1 MFTIGQKLV
10 YKNSGL
16 CVYEGVQDKLFAGR
30 TVSYHVLTPCTKTT
44 STVLI
49 PCDNQQLSQQMRP
62 MLTPQQAQQLLS
74 DAAQMSDEWLEKE
87 RERTARYRGY
97 LSEYDRRGLVCVLRT
112 LTHRRQQVT
121 PLGRRLYAGDE
132 KLLKEVQALLCCE
145 IAESLS
151 LSEDEILS
159 RLLAE

>member
-16 CVYEGVQDKLFAGR
+16 CVYEGVQDKILAGR
-30 TVSYHVLTPCTKTT
+30 SVSYHVLTPCTKTN

-49 PCDNQQLSQQMRP
+49 PCDNPQLTQQMRP
-62 MLTPQQAQQLLS
+62 MMTQQQARELL
-74 DAAQMSDEWLEKE
+74 DGAAQTPDEWLDKE
-87 RERTARYRGY
+87 RERTARFRGY
-97 LSEYDRRGLVCVLRT
+97 LSEYDRSGLVRILRT
-112 LTHRRQQVT
+112 LTHRRQQVE
-121 PLGRRLYAGDE
+121 PLGRRLFAGDE

-151 LSEDEILS
+151 LTEDEILS